1 VLELLICTRVRYCT
15 LKLSYQKTDT
25 VSKKAYLL
33 ACGARAGLYELRRKS
48 GFGKK
53 KKKKAAEPRLLCIF
67 SKTLLQG
74 EVLLQWN
81 ASIPIA

>member
-1 VLELLICTRVRYCT
+1 LHAERVLDYMRIAQEIGVR
-15 LKLSYQKTDT
+15 QKEEE
-25 VSKKAYLL
+25 KK
-33 ACGARAGLYELRRKS
+33 
-48 GFGKK
+48 
-53 KKKKAAEPRLLCIF
+53 RLNLVYFVF